1 MATIKIKFR
10 KSSIKGKAG
19 TIYYQICHKQN
30 NKSITTKIH
39 ILPYQWN
46 SEKEQLNIT
55 PEEEAVLRKYQRQ
68 IDNDIAL
75 LKRIIKELDKRG
87 GKYSLSDIVSLFHSP
102 GTQTTIMPYIRELI
116 AQLKEAK
123 KFGTARNY
131 QRTLNSFS
139 AFLENTDYSFAL
151 FNEKL
156 IQEYNNWLQSRDI
169 VRNTVSFYM
178 RILRSIYNKAS
189 HQHIV
194 EQSFPFQ
201 NVYTGIDRTRKRAID
216 EDTILRLLKQD
227 LSFSPSLSF
236 ARDLFIFSY
245 CARGMAFVDIA
256 FLRKQD
262 IHNGTIS
269 YTRRKT
275 GQRLI
280 IRLEPC
286 MDNILK
292 RYAGTTKSSW
302 YVFPLLS
309 SENPEIAFK
318 QYQTALG
325 LYNRQLKKISNLMG
339 LDTLLSSYTA
349 RHTWATVARNH
360 HVPISVISAGMGH
373 SSEKTTQIY
382 LASLENSIIDNANRD
397 LLAAL
402 NINPDDN
409 ISI

>member
-1 MATIKIKFR
+1 
-10 KSSIKGKAG
+10 
-19 TIYYQICHKQN
+19 
-30 NKSITTKIH
+30 
-39 ILPYQWN
+39 
-46 SEKEQLNIT
+46 
-55 PEEEAVLRKYQRQ
+55 
-68 IDNDIAL
+68 
-75 LKRIIKELDKRG
+75 
-87 GKYSLSDIVSLFHSP
+87 
-102 GTQTTIMPYIRELI
+102 
-116 AQLKEAK
+116 
-123 KFGTARNY
+123 
-131 QRTLNSFS
+131 
-139 AFLENTDYSFAL
+139 
-151 FNEKL
+151 
-156 IQEYNNWLQSRDI
+156 
-169 VRNTVSFYM
+169 M

-216 EDTILRLLKQD
+216 KDTILRLLKQD

-402 NINPDDN
+402 NIDLDDN